1 MPLDA
6 ALPSFAALAPHYDAV
21 ICDVWGVL
29 HDGRDAHAS
38 AGDALAAYRALG
50 GKVLLLSN
58 APRPAASVARDLESL
73 NVRRDCYDAIL
84 TSGDAAREAVARAHA
99 QGGLKLYLMGTER
112 HHQVFEGLGVT
123 LAGPEEATLIL
134 CAALF
139 HDDTET
145 PEDYRPLLARLAA
158 RGLPMLCAN
167 PDLQVERG
175 PRLVW
180 CAGALASIYETMG
193 GAVTYLGKPHG
204 PVYEASFA
212 RLSALLG
219 RTPDKARVLAIGDG
233 LRTDIAGANRAG
245 IDALLITAGLHAA
258 EFGAALAPLADNV
271 RGVLARDGLSA
282 IAFQPRL
289 RW

>member
-1 MPLDA
+1 MAPA
-6 ALPSFAALAPHYDAV
+6 ALPAFADLAPRYDAV

-29 HDGRDAHAS
+29 HDGRSAHAS
-38 AGDALAAYRALG
+38 AGIALAAYREAG

-58 APRPAASVARDLESL
+58 APRPAASVARDLETL
-73 NVRRDCYDAIL
+73 DVRRDCYDAIL
-84 TSGDAAREAVARAHA
+84 TSGDAAREAVAAAQA
-99 QGGLKLYLMGTER
+99 QGGLKLYLIGTER

-145 PEDYRPLLARLAA
+145 PEDYHELLARLAA

-167 PDLQVERG
+167 PDLKVERG

-180 CAGALASIYETMG
+180 CAGALAEIYATRG
-193 GAVTYLGKPHG
+193 GVVTYLGKPHA
-204 PVYEASFA
+204 PVYAASFA
-212 RLSALLG
+212 MLEGLLG
-219 RTPDKARVLAIGDG
+219 RKAEKERVLAVGDG
-233 LRTDIAGANRAG
+233 LKTDIAGANRAG

-258 EFGAALAPLADNV
+258 EFGADPLAPEPDRV
-271 RGVLARDGLSA
+271 RAVLARGGLSA
-282 IAFQPRL
+282 IGFQPRL